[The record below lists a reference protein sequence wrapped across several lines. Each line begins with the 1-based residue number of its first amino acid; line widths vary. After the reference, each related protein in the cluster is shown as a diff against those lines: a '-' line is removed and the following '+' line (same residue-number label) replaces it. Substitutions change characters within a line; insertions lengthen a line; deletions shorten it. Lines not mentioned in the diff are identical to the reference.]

1 MLSPART
8 RLAKILPL
16 LSFVIA
22 STLPAN
28 ASGPDLTK
36 YPLRVQ
42 VLASTAHSRIATD
55 PFSHSG
61 PGQIEGADVPM
72 VSAMGAELSYD
83 TPIFNG
89 RGWGNLVS
97 LDIPQALTFSYESC
111 LNRISSTLPKE
122 PLAARWKKSAQNKAI
137 MEVLVPL
144 EVIPSPKH
152 PEQSDQKRYAKCDLP
167 VTLHTYVF
175 LRLRNGSIVRVTRE
189 AYIAKPAL
197 REFAEGP
204 SPTLMQREDPP
215 VQSK

>member
-1 MLSPART
+1 MLSPAQT
-8 RLAKILPL
+8 RLAKLLAP
-16 LSFVIA
+16 LSFAIA
-22 STLPAN
+22 ATLPAN

-42 VLASTAHSRIATD
+42 VLASTVHSRIATD
-55 PFSHSG
+55 PFAHSG
-61 PGQIEGADVPM
+61 GQIEGADVPM
-72 VSAMGAELSYD
+72 VSAMGAQLSYD

-97 LDIPQALTFSYESC
+97 LDIPQALTFSYDSC
-111 LNRISSTLPKE
+111 LNRISATLPKE

-152 PEQSDQKRYAKCDLP
+152 PEQSDEKRYAKCDIP

-197 REFAEGP
+197 HEFVEGP
-204 SPTLMQREDPP
+204 SPTLLQREDPA
-215 VQSK
+215 VQNK